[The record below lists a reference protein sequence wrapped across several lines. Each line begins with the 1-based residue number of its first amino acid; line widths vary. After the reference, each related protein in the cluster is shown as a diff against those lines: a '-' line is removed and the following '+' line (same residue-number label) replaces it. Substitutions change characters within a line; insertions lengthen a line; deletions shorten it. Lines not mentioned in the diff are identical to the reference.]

1 MRIGLCTVRLEIV
14 DSFSLK
20 DKRSVLLSLFSKLRT
35 NFNISVAEVER
46 LNSVRHGEIVF
57 VTVNTESPHL
67 HSTLS
72 SIISFI
78 ESDLRVRI
86 EDYKVEII

>member
-1 MRIGLCTVRLEIV
+1 MRIGLCTVKLEIV

-20 DKRSVLLSLFSKLRT
+20 DKRSVLLSLFSKLRA

-46 LNSVRHGEIVF
+46 LNSFKHGEIAF
-57 VTVNTESPHL
+57 VSINTESSHL

-72 SIISFI
+72 SIIGFI
-78 ESDLRVRI
+78 ESDFRVRI
-86 EDYKVEII
+86 EDYKIEII